1 MVRKVKQN
9 DPPPTV
15 GSNLGSDNH
24 VFLLSKG
31 RLLKLK
37 VFLNKRNDII
47 KILFNFTL
55 DFISTQE
62 FFQSEHKLKMVFFYF
77 NFLTGV
83 RTIFKTGA
91 LSWHTKARL
100 SVVFKSVT
108 QRFLSR
114 PWKTNNNKI

>member
-1 MVRKVKQN
+1 MVGTTLG
-9 DPPPTV
+9 P
-15 GSNLGSDNH
+15 NLGSDNH

-31 RLLKLK
+31 RLLK
-37 VFLNKRNDII
+37 VFFNKRNDII
-47 KILFNFTL
+47 KILFIFIL
-55 DFISTQE
+55 DFSTQKL
-62 FFQSEHKLKMVFFYF
+62 FQSEHKLKMVFYF

-114 PWKTNNNKI
+114 P